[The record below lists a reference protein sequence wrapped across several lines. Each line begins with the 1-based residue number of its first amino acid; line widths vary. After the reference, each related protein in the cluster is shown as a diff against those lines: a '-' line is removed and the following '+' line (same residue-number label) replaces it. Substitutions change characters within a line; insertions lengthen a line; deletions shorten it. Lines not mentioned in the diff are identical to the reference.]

1 MLIHLHK
8 KHVVQTQCSVDSTI
22 DIHSTVMSRKMLKL
36 PVVDFDPVKLFLK
49 ELEVSRACCPFL
61 AYIHIIFIRIVSQ
74 NLLYS
79 SMISMV
85 ETTLLSYGDLTY
97 VYPILLRYVPERVYN
112 GSCLLPLLYL
122 LFILY
127 IYI

>member
-1 MLIHLHK
+1 
-8 KHVVQTQCSVDSTI
+8 
-22 DIHSTVMSRKMLKL
+22 MLKL